1 MSLLPDNYN
10 SANFEKE
17 NSSSQFFGLA
27 DDGDKNTIRILGDA
41 ERPETF
47 IYGYQGWLRDSNEKE
62 TFPPTEKGYADC
74 IEYIKDEYNERG
86 KKTLPAKVWVTQ
98 IYNITLGC
106 AQVWEIKQ
114 KKIRED
120 LEKLLANPKWGDL
133 MNYDITV
140 IRNGKAGDSKT
151 TYSLI
156 ADPPIEPPSDEIL
169 FAMEEARI
177 DCRAVFGGGYPMGS
191 LDVPTTKVTDDQS
204 NIERLKSITSSMEK
218 DDGTTF
224 SEEHT

>member
-47 IYGYQGWLRDSNEKE
+47 IYGYQGWLRDSNEKD

-133 MNYDITV
+133 RYYDVTV
-140 IRNGKAGDSKT
+140 ERSGKPRDPKT
-151 TYSLI
+151 SYTLI
-156 ADPPIEPPSDEIL
+156 AEPPIEPPSDVMLLAI
-169 FAMEEARI
+169 EEARI
-177 DCRAVFGGGYPMGS
+177 GLSNDQIAVDSELTEGKLG
-191 LDVPTTKVTDDQS
+191 
-204 NIERLKSITSSMEK
+204 NIALIALSTFFLTFKRSDSII
-218 DDGTTF
+218 F
-224 SEEHT
+224 FLLN

>member
-17 NSSSQFFGLA
+17 NDSSQFFGLEN
-27 DDGDKNTIRILGDA
+27 DGNKNTIRILGDA

-47 IYGYQGWLRDSNEKE
+47 IMGYQAWGTVKGERKKK
-62 TFPPTEKGYADC
+62 TTPPTEKGYAEMT
-74 IEYIKDEYNERG
+74 EYCADDDNE
-86 KKTLPAKVWVTQ
+86 KVKMIWLTQ
-98 IYNITLGC
+98 IYNHTLKC
-106 AQVWEIKQ
+106 PQVWEIPQ
-114 KKIRED
+114 KRIRQD
-120 LEKLLANPKWGDL
+120 LEILLANPKWGDL
-133 MNYDITV
+133 RNYDITV
-140 IRNGKAGDSKT
+140 IRNGKPHDSKT

-204 NIERLKSITSSMEK
+204 NIERLKSNLSSMEK
-218 DDGTTF
+218 DDENDF
-224 SEEHT
+224 KQ